1 MISFLICMISR
12 QRRLIATKLTFGTM
26 PNKGIST
33 RSATSWD
40 SSRPALNPAPSPC
53 VFGAISQSINKG
65 RAGIHR
71 IGTSLKERIKKIN
84 FIKSLGKYLGFNY
97 IAMQKDQIME
107 EKDVLN
113 LLMSRKDIRK
123 LVEKSNECYSKMDFV
138 GAMKYRKEIKDIV
151 DRESKIM
158 LTKSESLVSL
168 MNNADNEYKFN
179 MLVWLHSMMCMADV
193 FNGILEDFKDGVRKA
208 NGNSKFVKFDNLDRL
223 MTECKKE
230 IDYLMKGTSKSFQIS
245 FAVRSDELR
254 EMIENMVGD
263 NIREG
268 YDMFKEEAKMTKE
281 TDRSKIEEFNKK
293 LDHDQM

>member
-1 MISFLICMISR
+1 MIMD
-12 QRRLIATKLTFGTM
+12 K
-26 PNKGIST
+26 N
-33 RSATSWD
+33 
-40 SSRPALNPAPSPC
+40 
-53 VFGAISQSINKG
+53 
-65 RAGIHR
+65 
-71 IGTSLKERIKKIN
+71 ER
-84 FIKSLGKYLGFNY
+84 
-97 IAMQKDQIME
+97 
-107 EKDVLN
+107 EKQVLD

-138 GAMKYRKEIKDIV
+138 GTMKYRQEIKDIV

-158 LTKSESLVSL
+158 LTKSESLIGL
-168 MNNADNEYKFN
+168 MN

-268 YDMFKEEAKMTKE
+268 YDIFKEEAKMTKE

>member
-1 MISFLICMISR
+1 
-12 QRRLIATKLTFGTM
+12 
-26 PNKGIST
+26 
-33 RSATSWD
+33 
-40 SSRPALNPAPSPC
+40 
-53 VFGAISQSINKG
+53 
-65 RAGIHR
+65 
-71 IGTSLKERIKKIN
+71 
-84 FIKSLGKYLGFNY
+84 
-97 IAMQKDQIME
+97 ME

-123 LVEKSNECYSKMDFV
+123 LVEKSNKCYSKMDFV
-138 GAMKYRKEIKDIV
+138 GAMKYRKQIKDVI
-151 DRESKIM
+151 DHESRIM
-158 LTKSESLVSL
+158 LTRSESLIEL
-168 MNNADNEYKFN
+168 MNGSGDEYKSK

-208 NGNSKFVKFDNLDRL
+208 NGDSKFIKFDNLDRL

-230 IDYLMKGTSKSFQIS
+230 IDYLLKGASKSFQIS
-245 FAVRSDELR
+245 FAVRSDEMR

>member
-1 MISFLICMISR
+1 
-12 QRRLIATKLTFGTM
+12 
-26 PNKGIST
+26 
-33 RSATSWD
+33 
-40 SSRPALNPAPSPC
+40 
-53 VFGAISQSINKG
+53 
-65 RAGIHR
+65 
-71 IGTSLKERIKKIN
+71 
-84 FIKSLGKYLGFNY
+84 
-97 IAMQKDQIME
+97 ME

-138 GAMKYRKEIKDIV
+138 GAMKYRKQIKDII
-151 DRESKIM
+151 DKESRIM
-158 LTKSESLVSL
+158 LTRSESLIEL
-168 MNNADNEYKFN
+168 MNGSGDEYKFK
-179 MLVWLHSMMCMADV
+179 MLVLLHSMMCMADV
-193 FNGILEDFKDGVRKA
+193 FNGILEDFKDGVRRA

-245 FAVRSDELR
+245 FAVRSDEMR

>member
-1 MISFLICMISR
+1 MIMD
-12 QRRLIATKLTFGTM
+12 K
-26 PNKGIST
+26 N
-33 RSATSWD
+33 
-40 SSRPALNPAPSPC
+40 
-53 VFGAISQSINKG
+53 
-65 RAGIHR
+65 
-71 IGTSLKERIKKIN
+71 ER
-84 FIKSLGKYLGFNY
+84 
-97 IAMQKDQIME
+97 
-107 EKDVLN
+107 EKQVLD

-138 GAMKYRKEIKDIV
+138 GAMKYRQEIKDIV

-158 LTKSESLVSL
+158 LIKSESLIGL

-223 MTECKKE
+223 MAECKKE

-268 YDMFKEEAKMTKE
+268 YDMFKEEAKMTKG

-293 LDHDQM
+293 LDHDQMQYKARRYSPYPDRSRRGDSHKQDQRDFDGEDG

>member
-1 MISFLICMISR
+1 MIMD
-12 QRRLIATKLTFGTM
+12 K
-26 PNKGIST
+26 N
-33 RSATSWD
+33 
-40 SSRPALNPAPSPC
+40 
-53 VFGAISQSINKG
+53 
-65 RAGIHR
+65 
-71 IGTSLKERIKKIN
+71 ER
-84 FIKSLGKYLGFNY
+84 
-97 IAMQKDQIME
+97 
-107 EKDVLN
+107 EKQVLD

-138 GAMKYRKEIKDIV
+138 GAMKCRQEIKDIV

-168 MNNADNEYKFN
+168 MNNAD

-268 YDMFKEEAKMTKE
+268 YDIFKEEAKMTKE
-281 TDRSKIEEFNKK
+281 TDRSKIEEFNKR
-293 LDHDQM
+293 LDHE

>member
-1 MISFLICMISR
+1 
-12 QRRLIATKLTFGTM
+12 
-26 PNKGIST
+26 
-33 RSATSWD
+33 
-40 SSRPALNPAPSPC
+40 
-53 VFGAISQSINKG
+53 
-65 RAGIHR
+65 
-71 IGTSLKERIKKIN
+71 
-84 FIKSLGKYLGFNY
+84 
-97 IAMQKDQIME
+97 MQKDQIME

-123 LVEKSNECYSKMDFV
+123 LVEKSNECYSKMGFV

-245 FAVRSDELR
+245 FAVRSDE
-254 EMIENMVGD
+254 MIENMVGD

-293 LDHDQM
+293 LDHDQMQYKAR

>member
-1 MISFLICMISR
+1 
-12 QRRLIATKLTFGTM
+12 
-26 PNKGIST
+26 
-33 RSATSWD
+33 
-40 SSRPALNPAPSPC
+40 
-53 VFGAISQSINKG
+53 
-65 RAGIHR
+65 
-71 IGTSLKERIKKIN
+71 
-84 FIKSLGKYLGFNY
+84 
-97 IAMQKDQIME
+97 ME

-138 GAMKYRKEIKDIV
+138 GAMKYRKQIKDII
-151 DRESKIM
+151 DKESRIM
-158 LTKSESLVSL
+158 LTRSESLIEL
-168 MNNADNEYKFN
+168 MNGYGDEYKFK

-245 FAVRSDELR
+245 FAIRSDELR
-254 EMIENMVGD
+254 EMIENVVGD

-268 YDMFKEEAKMTKE
+268 YDIFKEEAEMVNE

-293 LDHDQM
+293 LDYD

>member
-1 MISFLICMISR
+1 MYKSE
-12 QRRLIATKLTFGTM
+12 
-26 PNKGIST
+26 
-33 RSATSWD
+33 
-40 SSRPALNPAPSPC
+40 
-53 VFGAISQSINKG
+53 
-65 RAGIHR
+65 
-71 IGTSLKERIKKIN
+71 KEK
-84 FIKSLGKYLGFNY
+84 
-97 IAMQKDQIME
+97 QIL
-107 EKDVLN
+107 D

-138 GAMKYRKEIKDIV
+138 GAMRYRQEIKDIV

-158 LTKSESLVSL
+158 LTKSESLIGL

-208 NGNSKFVKFDNLDRL
+208 NGNSKFVQFDNLDRL
-223 MTECKKE
+223 MAECKKE
-230 IDYLMKGTSKSFQIS
+230 IDYLMKDTSKSFQIS

-268 YDMFKEEAKMTKE
+268 YDIFKEEAEMVNE

>member
-1 MISFLICMISR
+1 
-12 QRRLIATKLTFGTM
+12 
-26 PNKGIST
+26 
-33 RSATSWD
+33 
-40 SSRPALNPAPSPC
+40 
-53 VFGAISQSINKG
+53 
-65 RAGIHR
+65 
-71 IGTSLKERIKKIN
+71 
-84 FIKSLGKYLGFNY
+84 
-97 IAMQKDQIME
+97 ME
-107 EKDVLN
+107 EKNVLN

-138 GAMKYRKEIKDIV
+138 GAMKYRKQIKDII
-151 DRESKIM
+151 DKESRIM
-158 LTKSESLVSL
+158 LTRSESLIEL
-168 MNNADNEYKFN
+168 MNGPGDEYKFK

-208 NGNSKFVKFDNLDRL
+208 NGNSKFVEFDNLDRL

-245 FAVRSDELR
+245 FAVRSDEMR

-268 YDMFKEEAKMTKE
+268 YDMFKEEAEMVNE

-293 LDHDQM
+293 LDHD

>member
-1 MISFLICMISR
+1 MDKSE
-12 QRRLIATKLTFGTM
+12 
-26 PNKGIST
+26 
-33 RSATSWD
+33 
-40 SSRPALNPAPSPC
+40 
-53 VFGAISQSINKG
+53 
-65 RAGIHR
+65 
-71 IGTSLKERIKKIN
+71 KEK
-84 FIKSLGKYLGFNY
+84 
-97 IAMQKDQIME
+97 QIL
-107 EKDVLN
+107 D

-138 GAMKYRKEIKDIV
+138 GAMKYRKEI

-208 NGNSKFVKFDNLDRL
+208 NGNSKFIKFDNLDRL
-223 MTECKKE
+223 MMECKKE

-245 FAVRSDELR
+245 FAVRSDEMR
-254 EMIENMVGD
+254 EVIENMVGD

-293 LDHDQM
+293 LDEEIKIRKAMQKEQEQKTKAILQKLSKLQEYNEINDMRAIFMSKQIQNILEKLY

>member
-1 MISFLICMISR
+1 MIMDKS
-12 QRRLIATKLTFGTM
+12 
-26 PNKGIST
+26 
-33 RSATSWD
+33 
-40 SSRPALNPAPSPC
+40 
-53 VFGAISQSINKG
+53 
-65 RAGIHR
+65 
-71 IGTSLKERIKKIN
+71 ER
-84 FIKSLGKYLGFNY
+84 
-97 IAMQKDQIME
+97 
-107 EKDVLN
+107 EKQVLD

-123 LVEKSNECYSKMDFV
+123 LVEKSNKCYSKMDFV
-138 GAMKYRKEIKDIV
+138 GAMKCRQEIKDIV
-151 DRESKIM
+151 DRGSKIM

-208 NGNSKFVKFDNLDRL
+208 NGNSKFVKFVKFDNLDRL
-223 MTECKKE
+223 MAECKKE

-268 YDMFKEEAKMTKE
+268 YDIFKEEAEMVNE

-293 LDHDQM
+293 LDHD

>member
-1 MISFLICMISR
+1 MYSR
-12 QRRLIATKLTFGTM
+12 Q
-26 PNKGIST
+26 
-33 RSATSWD
+33 
-40 SSRPALNPAPSPC
+40 
-53 VFGAISQSINKG
+53 QSV
-65 RAGIHR
+65 
-71 IGTSLKERIKKIN
+71 
-84 FIKSLGKYLGFNY
+84 Y
-97 IAMQKDQIME
+97 AM
-107 EKDVLN
+107 
-113 LLMSRKDIRK
+113 R
-123 LVEKSNECYSKMDFV
+123 
-138 GAMKYRKEIKDIV
+138 YRQEIKDIV

-223 MTECKKE
+223 MAECKKE

-268 YDMFKEEAKMTKE
+268 YDIFKEEAEMVNE

>member
-1 MISFLICMISR
+1 
-12 QRRLIATKLTFGTM
+12 
-26 PNKGIST
+26 
-33 RSATSWD
+33 
-40 SSRPALNPAPSPC
+40 
-53 VFGAISQSINKG
+53 
-65 RAGIHR
+65 
-71 IGTSLKERIKKIN
+71 
-84 FIKSLGKYLGFNY
+84 
-97 IAMQKDQIME
+97 ME
-107 EKDVLN
+107 EKNVLN

-138 GAMKYRKEIKDIV
+138 GAMKYRKQIKDII
-151 DRESKIM
+151 DKESRIM
-158 LTKSESLVSL
+158 LTRSESLIEL
-168 MNNADNEYKFN
+168 MNGSGDEYKFN

-245 FAVRSDELR
+245 FAVRSDEMR
-254 EMIENMVGD
+254 EMIENMIGD

>member
-1 MISFLICMISR
+1 
-12 QRRLIATKLTFGTM
+12 
-26 PNKGIST
+26 
-33 RSATSWD
+33 
-40 SSRPALNPAPSPC
+40 
-53 VFGAISQSINKG
+53 
-65 RAGIHR
+65 
-71 IGTSLKERIKKIN
+71 
-84 FIKSLGKYLGFNY
+84 
-97 IAMQKDQIME
+97 
-107 EKDVLN
+107 
-113 LLMSRKDIRK
+113 MSRKDIRK

-138 GAMKYRKEIKDIV
+138 GAMKCRQEIKDIV

-223 MTECKKE
+223 MAECKKE

-245 FAVRSDELR
+245 FAVRSDEMR

-268 YDMFKEEAKMTKE
+268 YDVFSKEAEMVNE
-281 TDRSKIEEFNKK
+281 TDRDKIEEFNKS
-293 LDHDQM
+293 LAHE

>member
-1 MISFLICMISR
+1 MIMD
-12 QRRLIATKLTFGTM
+12 K
-26 PNKGIST
+26 N
-33 RSATSWD
+33 
-40 SSRPALNPAPSPC
+40 
-53 VFGAISQSINKG
+53 
-65 RAGIHR
+65 
-71 IGTSLKERIKKIN
+71 ER
-84 FIKSLGKYLGFNY
+84 
-97 IAMQKDQIME
+97 
-107 EKDVLN
+107 EKQVLD

-138 GAMKYRKEIKDIV
+138 GAMKCRQEIKDIV

-168 MNNADNEYKFN
+168 MNNAD
-179 MLVWLHSMMCMADV
+179 LVWLHSMMCMADV

-268 YDMFKEEAKMTKE
+268 YDIFKEEAKMTKE
-281 TDRSKIEEFNKK
+281 TDRSKIEEFNKR
-293 LDHDQM
+293 LDHE

>member
-1 MISFLICMISR
+1 
-12 QRRLIATKLTFGTM
+12 
-26 PNKGIST
+26 
-33 RSATSWD
+33 
-40 SSRPALNPAPSPC
+40 
-53 VFGAISQSINKG
+53 
-65 RAGIHR
+65 
-71 IGTSLKERIKKIN
+71 
-84 FIKSLGKYLGFNY
+84 
-97 IAMQKDQIME
+97 ME

-138 GAMKYRKEIKDIV
+138 GAMKYRKQIKDII
-151 DRESKIM
+151 DKESRIM
-158 LTKSESLVSL
+158 LTRSESLIEL
-168 MNNADNEYKFN
+168 MNGSGDEYKFK
-179 MLVWLHSMMCMADV
+179 MLVLLHSMMCMADV

-223 MTECKKE
+223 MAECKKE

-268 YDMFKEEAKMTKE
+268 YDIFKEEAKMTKE
-281 TDRSKIEEFNKK
+281 TDRSKIEEFNKR
-293 LDHDQM
+293 LDHE

>member
-1 MISFLICMISR
+1 
-12 QRRLIATKLTFGTM
+12 
-26 PNKGIST
+26 
-33 RSATSWD
+33 
-40 SSRPALNPAPSPC
+40 
-53 VFGAISQSINKG
+53 
-65 RAGIHR
+65 
-71 IGTSLKERIKKIN
+71 
-84 FIKSLGKYLGFNY
+84 
-97 IAMQKDQIME
+97 MQKDQIME

-230 IDYLMKGTSKSFQIS
+230 IDYPMKGTSKSFQIS
-245 FAVRSDELR
+245 FAVRSDEMR

-293 LDHDQM
+293 NLTMIKCNIKLGDIVHTQIGIGEVIAISKTKETLMVKMDDGRECAIRLEYVKDVFDNYRDDI

>member
-1 MISFLICMISR
+1 MD
-12 QRRLIATKLTFGTM
+12 K
-26 PNKGIST
+26 N
-33 RSATSWD
+33 
-40 SSRPALNPAPSPC
+40 
-53 VFGAISQSINKG
+53 
-65 RAGIHR
+65 
-71 IGTSLKERIKKIN
+71 ER
-84 FIKSLGKYLGFNY
+84 
-97 IAMQKDQIME
+97 
-107 EKDVLN
+107 EKQVLD

-123 LVEKSNECYSKMDFV
+123 LVEKSNECYSRMDFV
-138 GAMKYRKEIKDIV
+138 GAMRYRQEIKDIV

-158 LTKSESLVSL
+158 MTKSESLIGL

-193 FNGILEDFKDGVRKA
+193 FNGILEDFKGGVRKA

-223 MTECKKE
+223 MAECKKE
-230 IDYLMKGTSKSFQIS
+230 IDYMMKGTSKSFQIS
-245 FAVRSDELR
+245 VAVRSDELR

-268 YDMFKEEAKMTKE
+268 YDIFKEEAEMVNE

>member
-1 MISFLICMISR
+1 
-12 QRRLIATKLTFGTM
+12 
-26 PNKGIST
+26 
-33 RSATSWD
+33 
-40 SSRPALNPAPSPC
+40 
-53 VFGAISQSINKG
+53 
-65 RAGIHR
+65 
-71 IGTSLKERIKKIN
+71 
-84 FIKSLGKYLGFNY
+84 
-97 IAMQKDQIME
+97 ME

-138 GAMKYRKEIKDIV
+138 GAMKYRKQIKDII
-151 DRESKIM
+151 DKESRIM
-158 LTKSESLVSL
+158 LTRSESLIEL
-168 MNNADNEYKFN
+168 MNGSGDEYKFK
-179 MLVWLHSMMCMADV
+179 MLVLLHSMMCMADV

-208 NGNSKFVKFDNLDRL
+208 NGNSKFIKFDNLDRL
-223 MTECKKE
+223 MMECKKE

-245 FAVRSDELR
+245 FAVRSDEMR
-254 EMIENMVGD
+254 KMIENMVGD

>member
-1 MISFLICMISR
+1 
-12 QRRLIATKLTFGTM
+12 
-26 PNKGIST
+26 
-33 RSATSWD
+33 
-40 SSRPALNPAPSPC
+40 
-53 VFGAISQSINKG
+53 
-65 RAGIHR
+65 
-71 IGTSLKERIKKIN
+71 
-84 FIKSLGKYLGFNY
+84 
-97 IAMQKDQIME
+97 ME

-138 GAMKYRKEIKDIV
+138 GAMKYRKQIKDII
-151 DRESKIM
+151 DKESRIM
-158 LTKSESLVSL
+158 LTRSESRIDINKRSG
-168 MNNADNEYKFN
+168 DEYKLKIF
-179 MLVWLHSMMCMADV
+179 LLLKYIICMADV

-245 FAVRSDELR
+245 FAVRSDEMR

-268 YDMFKEEAKMTKE
+268 YDMFKEEAEMVNE

>member
-1 MISFLICMISR
+1 
-12 QRRLIATKLTFGTM
+12 
-26 PNKGIST
+26 
-33 RSATSWD
+33 
-40 SSRPALNPAPSPC
+40 
-53 VFGAISQSINKG
+53 
-65 RAGIHR
+65 
-71 IGTSLKERIKKIN
+71 
-84 FIKSLGKYLGFNY
+84 
-97 IAMQKDQIME
+97 ME

-138 GAMKYRKEIKDIV
+138 GAMKYRKQIKDVI
-151 DRESKIM
+151 DQESRIM
-158 LTKSESLVSL
+158 LTRSESLIEL
-168 MNNADNEYKFN
+168 MNGSGDEYKFK

-208 NGNSKFVKFDNLDRL
+208 NGNSKFIKFDNLDRL

-245 FAVRSDELR
+245 FAVRSDEMR

-268 YDMFKEEAKMTKE
+268 YDMFKEEAEMVNE

>member
-1 MISFLICMISR
+1 MDR
-12 QRRLIATKLTFGTM
+12 
-26 PNKGIST
+26 N
-33 RSATSWD
+33 
-40 SSRPALNPAPSPC
+40 
-53 VFGAISQSINKG
+53 
-65 RAGIHR
+65 
-71 IGTSLKERIKKIN
+71 ER
-84 FIKSLGKYLGFNY
+84 
-97 IAMQKDQIME
+97 
-107 EKDVLN
+107 EKQVLD

-123 LVEKSNECYSKMDFV
+123 LVGKSNECYSKMDFV
-138 GAMKYRKEIKDIV
+138 GAMKYRQEIKDIV

-208 NGNSKFVKFDNLDRL
+208 NGNSKFVKFVKFDNLDRL

-268 YDMFKEEAKMTKE
+268 YDIFKEEAEMVNE

-293 LDHDQM
+293 LDHD